1 VDTAKLARRISR
13 YCASAGFLILIV
25 GLTYFTFL
33 VLTVQFGADEARAA
47 AYRELGLFLSGKQAW
62 YQDARVYGALSL
74 VLALFSVLLG
84 PHPLARIT
92 IPVSALIYVVAIAFG
107 DQIREVMSEW
117 ARR

>member
-1 VDTAKLARRISR
+1 MDTSKLARRVSR

-25 GLTYFTFL
+25 GLTYFGFL
-33 VLTVQFGADEARAA
+33 VLTVQFGEGEARAA

-62 YQDARVYGALSL
+62 YQDARVYGAISL
-74 VLALFSVLLG
+74 VLALLSVLLG

-92 IPVSALIYVVAIAFG
+92 IPVSALIYSVALVFG
-107 DQIREVMSEW
+107 DQLREVMSEW